1 VVRPM
6 RSLRLDMVGRS
17 ENESRRTPLDVQP
30 VGDKKR
36 QRGVAA
42 TQLPRGVAATQ
53 LPRGVAATG
62 SIRSKA
68 VWRSQIEDSP
78 TFKLTN

>member
-1 VVRPM
+1 MVRPL
-6 RSLRLDMVGRS
+6 RSLRLDMVGRC
-17 ENESRRTPLDVQP
+17 ENEPRRTPFDVQP
-30 VGDKKR
+30 LGAKNR
-36 QRGVAA
+36 Q
-42 TQLPRGVAATQ
+42 
-53 LPRGVAATG
+53 RGVAATG

>member
-1 VVRPM
+1 
-6 RSLRLDMVGRS
+6 VGRS
-17 ENESRRTPLDVQP
+17 ENEPRRTPLDVQP

-36 QRGVAA
+36 Q
-42 TQLPRGVAATQ
+42 
-53 LPRGVAATG
+53 RGVAATG